1 MLKVLFFLFYL
12 IVTLKA
18 EQDLIVKGNMPN
30 YLSSVTINFANVQA
44 VMNAT
49 FVPDLDLGF
58 VPQGIE
64 KKNDTLITGYSKQ
77 EHKCSIY
84 RINEDNNVIKKLY
97 INECTHAGGI
107 SLIEDK
113 KLVVSDTRN
122 IFILQNNFITKLYP
136 VDRNIGKNQ
145 SGNVIQGIASFKD
158 LWIVTQTYKDNYLI
172 LNILNNTGKSI
183 FNTRIDYPSHGQ
195 DLSLI
200 FDKENDTLTLFTT
213 SEERKGI
220 VRIILKYDSKFTY
233 EKYQEINLNSKY
245 STPTISED
253 KKFIASRNGKNI
265 EIYNYNSLLLE
276 KKEVL
281 FKFNISEEQ
290 SQKGQYFQG
299 IAMKDNLV
307 YCLTGNSNPVY
318 DHFLY
323 VYDLE
328 GEIKFSSII
337 TPGKEFYSKEG
348 SKYELEG
355 LTFKGNDLYTT
366 VMTGTKGKNIK
377 RLYKILEVKE

>member
-1 MLKVLFFLFYL
+1 MIFLKFLL
-12 IVTLKA
+12 IL
-18 EQDLIVKGNMPN
+18 
-30 YLSSVTINFANVQA
+30 
-44 VMNAT
+44 
-49 FVPDLDLGF
+49 
-58 VPQGIE
+58 
-64 KKNDTLITGYSKQ
+64 
-77 EHKCSIY
+77 
-84 RINEDNNVIKKLY
+84 NVITNTLLA
-97 INECTHAGGI
+97 N
-107 SLIEDK
+107 
-113 KLVVSDTRN
+113 N
-122 IFILQNNFITKLYP
+122 FILQNNFITKLYP

-366 VMTGTKGKNIK
+366 VMTGTKAKNIK